1 MGGSKSVFVQI
12 ASKTAL
18 VVSTV
23 ALASA
28 ALTGALSWRQTGA
41 VLEQAMLDRQALVAS
56 QSSSALFKSLDFARK
71 ELASLSSMVAVDLDD
86 DDPRPE
92 QRLVTEA
99 WRLTPFF
106 FNAGVALVDSE
117 GRCHAAVP
125 YDCSTTEDGGEWVDA
140 SRRASAPLLTFD
152 GEAARAGRNVRLLVP
167 IRDEKGALHGVMQGE
182 ISLRPED
189 LFEQPTGGSDA
200 RPVVMS
206 LVSVRGEVLH
216 HEGDP
221 LLRGIPWNIP
231 PTETGALAWTQVVDG
246 EVFVLATC
254 GVGDLPMRLV
264 HAWRWTDLDSRA
276 SARAKTFLISFLLAC
291 LFGLVVGLLA
301 SRALTRPLLR
311 LAGDVGRTQR
321 DQSSLPRGEGGDE
334 VATLRI
340 AFADLVDQLRE
351 RERDTKADRD
361 RIAELAATLEERVV
375 ERTTKLE
382 AAQDALVE
390 AERMAALGQA
400 GAALSHELRN
410 SLNGLSVGFDAMGGS
425 LSEEA
430 TSRIRQELRREI
442 ARLRTLADTLLDFAR
457 PRELQRSAIAL
468 PVLVD
473 RCVATVEDII
483 AERGVDLRIDVPDE
497 QVKVDSDLLVSV
509 VTNLLHNAVDAV
521 AHLDPTRRV
530 IAVAAAVDAEG
541 WTLTI
546 GDAGTGIPE
555 AIRARLFRPFVSGRS
570 GGVGLGLA
578 IARHFTELHDGT
590 LEVSTSTLGG
600 ARFAVWVPHVTV
612 EPDEMRAKS

>member
-1 MGGSKSVFVQI
+1 MQI

-28 ALTGALSWRQTGA
+28 ALTGALSWRQTGD
-41 VLEQAMLDRQALVAS
+41 VLEQAILDRQALVAS

-71 ELASLSSMVAVDLDD
+71 ELASLSTMVAVDLDD

-99 WRLTPFF
+99 YRLTPFF
-106 FNAGVALVDSE
+106 FNAGVALVDSA

-125 YDCSTTEDGGEWVDA
+125 RSCETTVVGPDWVRVGRSADG
-140 SRRASAPLLTFD
+140 PLITFD
-152 GEAARAGRNVRLLVP
+152 GEAALAGRNVRLLVP

-182 ISLRPED
+182 ISLRRED

-206 LVSVRGEVLH
+206 VVSTAGDVLH

-221 LLRGIPWNIP
+221 LLRGIPWSQP
-231 PTETGALAWTQVVDG
+231 PADAGARAWTQIVDG

-264 HAWRWTDLDSRA
+264 HAWRWKDLDTRA
-276 SARAKTFLISFLLAC
+276 ETRVKTFVLSFLIAC
-291 LFGLVVGLLA
+291 LFGLAVGVLA

-311 LAGDVGRTQR
+311 LAHDVGRTQR
-321 DQSSLPRGEGGDE
+321 EQASLPRGDGGDE
-334 VATLRI
+334 VATLRV

-351 RERDTKADRD
+351 REQDVKDDRD
-361 RIAELAATLEERVV
+361 RIADLAATLEQRVE

-425 LSEEA
+425 LSEQA
-430 TSRIRQELRREI
+430 TTRIRQELRREI

-457 PRELQRSAIAL
+457 PRELQATAISL
-468 PVLVD
+468 PTLVD
-473 RCVATVEDII
+473 RCVATVEVLIE
-483 AERGVDLRIDVPDE
+483 ERGIELRVDLPEV
-497 QVKVDSDLLVSV
+497 QVTVDSDLLVSV

-521 AHLDPTRRV
+521 AHLDPARRV
-530 IAVAAAVDAEG
+530 VAVAATTDAEA

-546 GDAGTGIPE
+546 EDAGPGIPE
-555 AIRARLFRPFVSGRS
+555 AIRSRLFQPFVSGRS

-578 IARHFTELHDGT
+578 IARQFTQLHGGT
-590 LEVSTSTLGG
+590 LEVGASELGG
-600 ARFAVWVPHVTV
+600 ARFAVSIPHGTV
-612 EPDEMRAKS
+612 DDMQRTT